1 MTFSVVLV
9 LSSCFRPF
17 QASIRPSELSTT
29 WLSYAL
35 RFPQTHFLFK
45 TGRNSSL
52 MLKTNLPRTN
62 NFFPYFL
69 FYAFALYT
77 HANHVHY
84 NHTPPP
90 TTLECLR
97 HVALYIY
104 VSIFIP
110 SFLAPF
116 NQFVL
121 YDLCLVFLQ
130 LQRIL
135 KYLVSLFS
143 PAYVYSFAKA
153 KRIRVYTLIFTLA

>member
-1 MTFSVVLV
+1 MRGAGSFFLLPSFLDFDSTFRVKHYLAFLRLTFSSNAFSVQNWTKFVFNAEDK
-9 LSSCFRPF
+9 S
-17 QASIRPSELSTT
+17 ASNEP
-29 WLSYAL
+29 
-35 RFPQTHFLFK
+35 
-45 TGRNSSL
+45 
-52 MLKTNLPRTN
+52 
-62 NFFPYFL
+62 FFPYFL

-153 KRIRVYTLIFTLA
+153 KRIRVYQLIFTLA